1 MKMKTYPG
9 ARMKMQRIGTILA
22 IAFCA
27 TGVAAQTVAP
37 VSQTPKSPDASL
49 YSQTDQSKRAEAYTD
64 FMLGHLAEQQ
74 FDETGKS
81 ELASQAIEY
90 YQKAQALDSDAAITE
105 RLAEVYAASQRTD
118 EAIRQAKSALEQDPD
133 NLAAHR
139 LLARIYIHNLGDMSP
154 DSGQKEMISLA
165 VEQLKAVQRLDP
177 TDVESQLWLA
187 HLYGFQNK
195 PEQTEQVLR
204 GILSHSADNEGAL
217 EQLSQLYLNE
227 GRPQDAISVL
237 KNAASSSNSAALYD
251 LLGTAYAKSNNFSGA
266 EEAFQ
271 RAVTLEPDEASHR
284 KGLAQA
290 LLSDHKYDQALSQYE
305 RLTKIEP
312 DNPENY
318 LRMSQIYRHLN
329 QLDKSENNLMRAKK
343 YAPGSLE
350 VLYNEALL
358 YEAQAR
364 YKDAIQVL
372 SDAIAGVKAQ
382 QQEGQPAPNALTI
395 LYEQLGM
402 AYRQSGDFSSA
413 ERSFEDMQ
421 ELGPASQKRGELL
434 LIDTYRISGDIKRA
448 IAEAEKART
457 ADPIDQS
464 LAVTYAMLLG
474 DNGQTDDATKVLRA
488 LIHGN
493 QTDRETYLDLAQI
506 EERGKRYADAQTD
519 ANKALSMS
527 QDDSDKETVWFL
539 LGSIYDGQKQYDQAE
554 QMFRKALAINPHDA
568 MVLNYYGYMLADRGV
583 RLDEAI
589 TMIRSAVVED
599 PTNGAYLDSLG
610 WAYYKQGNLAG
621 AQQYLQQAVSHSAN
635 DPTVLGHLGEVYAK
649 LGQTDRAEQTWEKAL
664 VYWHKALP
672 ADYEAEKV
680 SDLET
685 KLKNLKRHRVAEKS
699 VGGDPKP

>member
-1 MKMKTYPG
+1 
-9 ARMKMQRIGTILA
+9 MKMQRIGTILA

-27 TGVAAQTVAP
+27 TGAAAQTVAP
-37 VSQTPKSPDASL
+37 PSQAPKSADASL
-49 YSQTDQSKRAEAYTD
+49 YSQTDQSKRAEAYAD

-90 YQKAQALDSDAAITE
+90 YQKAHALDSDAAITE

-139 LLARIYIHNLGDMSP
+139 LLARIYIHNLGDMNP

-195 PEQTEQVLR
+195 PQQTEQVLR
-204 GILSHSADNEGAL
+204 GILSHSSDNEGAL

-237 KNAASSSNSAALYD
+237 KTAASGSNSAALYD
-251 LLGTAYAKSNNFSGA
+251 LLGTAYTKSKNFSGA
-266 EEAFQ
+266 EGAFQ

-290 LLSDHKYDQALSQYE
+290 LLSDHKYEQALSQYE

-329 QLDKSENNLMRAKK
+329 QLDKSEDSLMQAKK

-364 YKDAIQVL
+364 YKDAVQVL

-413 ERSFEDMQ
+413 ERSFEDMRQ
-421 ELGPASQKRGELL
+421 LGPASQKRGELL
-434 LIDTYRISGDIKRA
+434 LIDTYRTSGDIKRA

-457 ADPIDQS
+457 ADPTDQS

-488 LIHGN
+488 LVHGN

-506 EERGKRYADAQTD
+506 EERGKRYADAQAD
-519 ANKALSMS
+519 ANRALDMS

-589 TMIRSAVVED
+589 TMIHSAVVED

-610 WAYYKQGNLAG
+610 WAYYKQGNLAQ

-664 VYWHKALP
+664 VYWRKALP

>member
-1 MKMKTYPG
+1 M
-9 ARMKMQRIGTILA
+9 RIERIGTILA

-27 TGVAAQTVAP
+27 TGAAAQTVAP
-37 VSQTPKSPDASL
+37 ASQTPKSADASL
-49 YSQTDQSKRAEAYTD
+49 YSQTDPSKRAEAYTD

-105 RLAEVYAASQRTD
+105 RLAEVYAASQHSD
-118 EAIRQAKSALEQDPD
+118 EAIRQAKSALEQDPE

-139 LLARIYIHNLGDMSP
+139 LLARIYIHNLGDMNP
-154 DSGQKEMISLA
+154 DSGQKETISLA
-165 VEQLKAVQRLDP
+165 VEQLKAVERLDP

-204 GILSHSADNEGAL
+204 GILSHAADNEGAL
-217 EQLSQLYLNE
+217 EQLSQLYLDE

-237 KNAASSSNSAALYD
+237 KNAASGSNSAALYD
-251 LLGTAYAKSNNFSGA
+251 LLGTAYAKSNNDSGA
-266 EEAFQ
+266 EEAFE
-271 RAVTLEPDEASHR
+271 RAVALEPDEASHR

-290 LLSDHKYDQALSQYE
+290 LLSDHKYEQALSQYE

-329 QLDKSENNLMRAKK
+329 QLDKSENNLMQAKK

-364 YKDAIQVL
+364 YKEAVQVL

-382 QQEGQPAPNALTI
+382 QQEGQPAPNALSI

-434 LIDTYRISGDIKRA
+434 LIDTYRSSGDIKRA

-457 ADPIDQS
+457 ADPTDQS

-474 DNGQTDDATKVLRA
+474 DNGQTDDATKVLRG
-488 LIHGN
+488 LVHGN

-527 QDDSDKETVWFL
+527 QEDSDKETVWFL

-583 RLDEAI
+583 RLEEAI
-589 TMIRSAVVED
+589 PMIHRAVVED

-610 WAYYKQGNLAG
+610 WAYYKQGNLAE

-649 LGQTDRAEQTWEKAL
+649 LGQTERAEQTWEKAL

-699 VGGDPKP
+699 VGGDPQP

>member
-1 MKMKTYPG
+1 MKT
-9 ARMKMQRIGTILA
+9 QRIGTILA

-27 TGVAAQTVAP
+27 TGAAAQTVAP
-37 VSQTPKSPDASL
+37 ASQASKSAGAPL
-49 YSQTDQSKRAEAYTD
+49 YSQADQSKRAEAYTD

-90 YQKAQALDSDAAITE
+90 YQKAHALDSDAAITE

-139 LLARIYIHNLGDMSP
+139 LLARIYIHNLGDMNP

-195 PEQTEQVLR
+195 PQQTEQVLR

-217 EQLSQLYLNE
+217 EQLSQLYLDE

-251 LLGTAYAKSNNFSGA
+251 LLGTAYAKSNNFPGA

-290 LLSDHKYDQALSQYE
+290 LLSDHKYEQALSQYE

-329 QLDKSENNLMRAKK
+329 QLDKSENNLMQAKK

-350 VLYNEALL
+350 VMYNEALL

-421 ELGPASQKRGELL
+421 QLGPASQKRGELL
-434 LIDTYRISGDIKRA
+434 LIDTYRTSGDIKRA

-457 ADPIDQS
+457 ADPADQS

-474 DNGQTDDATKVLRA
+474 DNGQTDDATKVLRS

-568 MVLNYYGYMLADRGV
+568 MVLNYYGYMLADRGI

-610 WAYYKQGNLAG
+610 WAYYKQGNLAE

-649 LGQTDRAEQTWEKAL
+649 LGQTGRAEQTWEKAL

-680 SDLET
+680 SDLVT

>member
-1 MKMKTYPG
+1 
-9 ARMKMQRIGTILA
+9 MKMQRIGTILA

-27 TGVAAQTVAP
+27 TGAAAQTGAP
-37 VSQTPKSPDASL
+37 ASQAPKSADASL
-49 YSQTDQSKRAEAYTD
+49 YSQMDQSKRAEAYTD

-90 YQKAQALDSDAAITE
+90 YQKAHALDSDAAITE

-154 DSGQKEMISLA
+154 DNAQKETISLA
-165 VEQLKAVQRLDP
+165 VDQLKAVQRLDP

-195 PEQTEQVLR
+195 PQQTEQVLR

-217 EQLSQLYLNE
+217 EQLSQLYLDE
-227 GRPQDAISVL
+227 GRSQDAISVL
-237 KNAASSSNSAALYD
+237 KNAARGSNSAALYD

-271 RAVTLEPDEASHR
+271 RAITLEPDDASHR

-290 LLSDHKYDQALSQYE
+290 LLSDHKYEQALSQYE

-329 QLDKSENNLMRAKK
+329 QLDKSESNLMQAKK

-421 ELGPASQKRGELL
+421 QLGPASQKRGELL
-434 LIDTYRISGDIKRA
+434 LIDTYRTSGDIKRA

-457 ADPIDQS
+457 ADPADQS
-464 LAVTYAMLLG
+464 LTVTYAMLLG
-474 DNGQTDDATKVLRA
+474 DNGQTDDATKVLRG
-488 LIHGN
+488 LLHGN
-493 QTDRETYLDLAQI
+493 QADRETYLDVAQI
-506 EERGKRYADAQTD
+506 EERGKRYVDAQTD
-519 ANKALSMS
+519 ANKALGMS

-539 LGSIYDGQKQYDQAE
+539 LGSIYDGQKEYDQAE

-568 MVLNYYGYMLADRGV
+568 MVLNYYGYMLADRDI
-583 RLDEAI
+583 RLGEAI
-589 TMIRSAVVED
+589 TMIHSAVVED

-610 WAYYKQGNLAG
+610 WAYYKQGSLAE

-680 SDLET
+680 ADLET

-699 VGGDPKP
+699 VGGEPKP

>member
-1 MKMKTYPG
+1 
-9 ARMKMQRIGTILA
+9 MKMQRIGTILA

-27 TGVAAQTVAP
+27 TGAAAQTVAP
-37 VSQTPKSPDASL
+37 ASQTSRSSSTSL
-49 YSQTDQSKRAEAYTD
+49 YSQTDQSKRAEAYAD

-81 ELASQAIEY
+81 ELAGQAIEY
-90 YQKAQALDSDAAITE
+90 YQKAHALDSDAAITE

-139 LLARIYIHNLGDMSP
+139 LLARIYIHNLGDMNP

-177 TDVESQLWLA
+177 TDAESQLWLA

-217 EQLSQLYLNE
+217 EQLSQLYLDE
-227 GRPQDAISVL
+227 GRPQDAISLL
-237 KNAASSSNSAALYD
+237 KNAASGSNSAALYD
-251 LLGTAYAKSNNFSGA
+251 LLGTAYAKSNNFPGA

-271 RAVTLEPDEASHR
+271 HAVTLEPDEASHR

-290 LLSDHKYDQALSQYE
+290 LLSDHKYEQALSQYE

-329 QLDKSENNLMRAKK
+329 QLDKSESNLMQAKK

-382 QQEGQPAPNALTI
+382 QQGGQPAPNALTI

-434 LIDTYRISGDIKRA
+434 LIDTYRTSGDIKRA
-448 IAEAEKART
+448 ITEAEKART
-457 ADPIDQS
+457 ADPTDQS
-464 LAVTYAMLLG
+464 LAVTYSMLLG
-474 DNGQTDDATKVLRA
+474 DNGQTDDATKALRG
-488 LIHGN
+488 LVHGN
-493 QTDRETYLDLAQI
+493 QSDRETYLDLAQI
-506 EERGKRYADAQTD
+506 EERGKRYADAETD
-519 ANKALSMS
+519 ANKALGMS
-527 QDDSDKETVWFL
+527 QEDSDKETVWFL
-539 LGSIYDGQKQYDQAE
+539 LGSIYDGQKKYDQAE

-589 TMIRSAVVED
+589 TMIHSAVVED

-610 WAYYKQGNLAG
+610 WAYFKQGNLAE

-649 LGQTDRAEQTWEKAL
+649 LGQTDRAEQIWEKAL

>member
-1 MKMKTYPG
+1 
-9 ARMKMQRIGTILA
+9 MKMQRIGTILA
-22 IAFCA
+22 IVLCA
-27 TGVAAQTVAP
+27 TSAAAQTA
-37 VSQTPKSPDASL
+37 SQAPKSPDASL
-49 YSQTDQSKRAEAYTD
+49 YSQTDQSKRAEAYAD

-81 ELASQAIEY
+81 ELAGQAIEY
-90 YQKAQALDSDAAITE
+90 YQKAHALDSDAAITE

-139 LLARIYIHNLGDMSP
+139 LLARIYIHNLGDMNP
-154 DSGQKEMISLA
+154 DSGQKETISLA
-165 VEQLKAVQRLDP
+165 IEQLKAVQRLDP

-195 PEQTEQVLR
+195 PEQTEKVLR
-204 GILSHSADNEGAL
+204 GILSHAADNESAL
-217 EQLSQLYLNE
+217 EQLSQLYLDE

-237 KNAASSSNSAALYD
+237 KNAASGSNSAALYD
-251 LLGTAYAKSNNFSGA
+251 LLGTAYAKSNNFPGA

-290 LLSDHKYDQALSQYE
+290 LLSDHKYEQALSQYE

-312 DNPENY
+312 DNPEGY

-329 QLDKSENNLMRAKK
+329 QLDKSESNLMQAKK

-434 LIDTYRISGDIKRA
+434 LIDTYRTSGDIKRA

-457 ADPIDQS
+457 ADPTDQS

-474 DNGQTDDATKVLRA
+474 DNGQTDDATKALRG
-488 LIHGN
+488 LVHGN
-493 QTDRETYLDLAQI
+493 QSDRETYLDLAQI
-506 EERGKRYADAQTD
+506 EARGKRYADAETD
-519 ANKALSMS
+519 ANKALGMS
-527 QDDSDKETVWFL
+527 QENSDKETVWFL

-589 TMIRSAVVED
+589 TMIHSAVVED

-610 WAYYKQGNLAG
+610 WAYFKQGNLAE

-649 LGQTDRAEQTWEKAL
+649 LGQTDRAEQIWEKAL

-672 ADYEAEKV
+672 ADYETEKV

>member
-1 MKMKTYPG
+1 MKT
-9 ARMKMQRIGTILA
+9 QWIGTLGGILA
-22 IAFCA
+22 VAFCA
-27 TGVAAQTVAP
+27 TGVGAQTTSPAP
-37 VSQTPKSPDASL
+37 QASKPADTSS
-49 YSQTDQSKRAEAYTD
+49 YSQTDQSKRAEAYAD

-81 ELASQAIEY
+81 ELAGQAIEY
-90 YQKAQALDSDAAITE
+90 YQKAHALDSDAAITE
-105 RLAEVYAASQRTD
+105 RIAEVYAASQRTD
-118 EAIRQAKSALEQDPD
+118 DAIRQAQSALQQDPN
-133 NLAAHR
+133 NLAAHH

-154 DSGQKEMISLA
+154 NDGQAETISLA

-177 TDVESQLWLA
+177 ADVESQLWLA

-195 PEQTEQVLR
+195 PQQTEQVLR
-204 GILSHSADNEGAL
+204 GILSHAADNESAL
-217 EQLSQLYLNE
+217 EQLSQLYLDE
-227 GRPQDAISVL
+227 GRTQEAISLL
-237 KNAASSSNSAALYD
+237 KNAAGVSNAAGLYD
-251 LLGTAYAKSNNFSGA
+251 LLGTAYTKSNNSPKA

-271 RAVTLEPDEASHR
+271 RAVALEPDDAGHR

-290 LLSDHKYDQALSQYE
+290 LLSNRKYQPALNQYE

-312 DNPENY
+312 ENPENY
-318 LRMSQIYRHLN
+318 LRMSQIYRHLD
-329 QLDKSENNLMRAKK
+329 QLDKSESNLMQAKK

-364 YKDAIQVL
+364 YKDAVQVL

-382 QQEGQPAPNALTI
+382 QKEGQPAPNALTI

-421 ELGPASQKRGELL
+421 QLGPASQKRGELL
-434 LIDTYRISGDIKRA
+434 LIDTYRTSGDIKRA
-448 IAEAEKART
+448 IAEAEKARAT
-457 ADPIDQS
+457 DSSDQS

-474 DNGQTDDATKVLRA
+474 DNGQTDDATKVLRG
-488 LIHGN
+488 LVHGN
-493 QTDRETYLDLAQI
+493 QADRETYLDLAQI
-506 EERGKRYADAQTD
+506 EERGKRYADAQAD
-519 ANKALSMS
+519 ANKALNMS
-527 QDDSDKETVWFL
+527 QQDSDKETAWFL

-554 QMFRKALAINPHDA
+554 EMFRKALAINSHDA

-589 TMIRSAVVED
+589 TMIHSAVVED

-610 WAYYKQGNLAG
+610 WAYFKQGNLPQ

-635 DPTVLGHLGEVYAK
+635 DPTILGHLGEVYVK
-649 LGQTDRAEQTWEKAL
+649 LGQTERAEQTWEKAL
-664 VYWHKALP
+664 ASWRKALP

-699 VGGDPKP
+699 IGSYPKP

>member
-1 MKMKTYPG
+1 
-9 ARMKMQRIGTILA
+9 MKMQRIGTILA

-27 TGVAAQTVAP
+27 TGAAAQIGAP
-37 VSQTPKSPDASL
+37 ASQAPKSADASP

-90 YQKAQALDSDAAITE
+90 YQKAHALDSDAAITE

-118 EAIRQAKSALEQDPD
+118 EAIRQAKSALDQDPD

-139 LLARIYIHNLGDMSP
+139 LLARIYIHNLGDVNP
-154 DSGQKEMISLA
+154 DSGQKEMIALA

-217 EQLSQLYLNE
+217 EQLSQLYLDE

-237 KNAASSSNSAALYD
+237 KNAASGSNSAALYD

-266 EEAFQ
+266 EEAFL

-305 RLTKIEP
+305 RLAKIEP

-318 LRMSQIYRHLN
+318 LRMSQVYRHLN
-329 QLDKSENNLMRAKK
+329 QLDKSESNLMQAKK

-434 LIDTYRISGDIKRA
+434 LIDTYRTSGDIKRA
-448 IAEAEKART
+448 IAEAEKVRT
-457 ADPIDQS
+457 ADPADQS

-474 DNGQTDDATKVLRA
+474 DNGQTDDATKVLRG
-488 LIHGN
+488 LVHGN
-493 QTDRETYLDLAQI
+493 QADRETYLDLAQI

-519 ANKALSMS
+519 ANKALDMS

-554 QMFRKALAINPHDA
+554 QMFRKALAINAHDA

-589 TMIRSAVVED
+589 TMIHSAVVED

-610 WAYYKQGNLAG
+610 WAYYKQGNFAE

-699 VGGDPKP
+699 VGGEPKP

>member
-1 MKMKTYPG
+1 M
-9 ARMKMQRIGTILA
+9 
-22 IAFCA
+22 
-27 TGVAAQTVAP
+27 
-37 VSQTPKSPDASL
+37 
-49 YSQTDQSKRAEAYTD
+49 
-64 FMLGHLAEQQ
+64 
-74 FDETGKS
+74 
-81 ELASQAIEY
+81 
-90 YQKAQALDSDAAITE
+90 
-105 RLAEVYAASQRTD
+105 
-118 EAIRQAKSALEQDPD
+118 
-133 NLAAHR
+133 N
-139 LLARIYIHNLGDMSP
+139 P
-154 DSGQKEMISLA
+154 DSGQKEMIALA

-217 EQLSQLYLNE
+217 EQLSQLYLDE
-227 GRPQDAISVL
+227 GRPQDAINVL
-237 KNAASSSNSAALYD
+237 KNAASGSNGAALYD
-251 LLGTAYAKSNNFSGA
+251 LLGTAYAKSNNFPGA

-290 LLSDHKYDQALSQYE
+290 FLSDHKYDQALSQYE
-305 RLTKIEP
+305 RLAKIEP

-318 LRMSQIYRHLN
+318 LRMSQVYRHLN
-329 QLDKSENNLMRAKK
+329 QLDKSESNLMQAKK

-434 LIDTYRISGDIKRA
+434 LIDTYRTSGDIKRA
-448 IAEAEKART
+448 IAEAEKVRT
-457 ADPIDQS
+457 ADPADQS

-474 DNGQTDDATKVLRA
+474 DNGQTDDATKVLRG
-488 LIHGN
+488 LVHGN
-493 QTDRETYLDLAQI
+493 QADRETYLDLAQI

-519 ANKALSMS
+519 ANKALDMS

-554 QMFRKALAINPHDA
+554 QMFRKALAINAHDA

-589 TMIRSAVVED
+589 TMIHSAVVED

-610 WAYYKQGNLAG
+610 WAYYKQGNFAE

-699 VGGDPKP
+699 VGGEPKP

>member
-1 MKMKTYPG
+1 MKKQWI
-9 ARMKMQRIGTILA
+9 ATISGGIVA
-22 IAFCA
+22 VAFCA
-27 TGVAAQTVAP
+27 AGAAAQTTSP
-37 VSQTPKSPDASL
+37 VPQASTPASTSS
-49 YSQTDQSKRAEAYTD
+49 YSQMDPSKRAEAYTD

-81 ELASQAIEY
+81 DLAGQAIEY
-90 YQKAQALDSDAAITE
+90 YQKAHALDSDAAITE

-118 EAIRQAKSALEQDPD
+118 EAIRQAQSALQQDPN

-154 DSGQKEMISLA
+154 DNAQKETISLA
-165 VEQLKAVQRLDP
+165 VDQLKAVQRLDP

-195 PEQTEQVLR
+195 PQQTEQVLR
-204 GILSHSADNEGAL
+204 GILSHAADNEGAL
-217 EQLSQLYLNE
+217 EQLSQLYLDE
-227 GRPQDAISVL
+227 GRTQDAISLL
-237 KNAASSSNSAALYD
+237 KNAAGVSNAAGLYD
-251 LLGTAYAKSNNFSGA
+251 LLGTAYAKSNNFPKA
-266 EEAFQ
+266 EGAFQ
-271 RAVTLEPDEASHR
+271 RAVTLEPEEASHR

-290 LLSDHKYDQALSQYE
+290 LLSNHKYDQALTQYE

-318 LRMSQIYRHLN
+318 LRMSQIYRHLD
-329 QLDKSENNLMRAKK
+329 QLDKSESNLMQAKK

-382 QQEGQPAPNALTI
+382 QKEGQHAPNALTI

-413 ERSFEDMQ
+413 ERAFEDMQ
-421 ELGPASQKRGELL
+421 QLGPASQKRGELL
-434 LIDTYRISGDIKRA
+434 LIDTYRTSGDIKRA
-448 IAEAEKART
+448 IAEAEKARA
-457 ADPIDQS
+457 ADSNDQS

-474 DNGQTDDATKVLRA
+474 DNGQTDDATKVLRG
-488 LIHGN
+488 LLGGN

-519 ANKALSMS
+519 ANKALGMS
-527 QDDSDKETVWFL
+527 NEDSDKETAWFL

-568 MVLNYYGYMLADRGV
+568 MVLNYYGYMLADRGI

-589 TMIRSAVVED
+589 TMIHSAVVED

-610 WAYYKQGNLAG
+610 WAYFKQGHLAE

-649 LGQTDRAEQTWEKAL
+649 LGQTERAEQVWEKAL
-664 VYWHKALP
+664 SCWHKALP

-680 SDLET
+680 SALEA
-685 KLKNLKRHRVAEKS
+685 KLKNLKRHRLAEKS
-699 VGGDPKP
+699 FGGDPKP

>member
-1 MKMKTYPG
+1 
-9 ARMKMQRIGTILA
+9 MKMQRIGTILA

-27 TGVAAQTVAP
+27 TGAAAQTGAP

-90 YQKAQALDSDAAITE
+90 YQKAHALDSDAAITE

-139 LLARIYIHNLGDMSP
+139 LLARIYIHNLGDMNP

-217 EQLSQLYLNE
+217 EQLSQLYLDE

-237 KNAASSSNSAALYD
+237 KNAASGSNSAALYD
-251 LLGTAYAKSNNFSGA
+251 LLGTAYAKSNNFPGA

-329 QLDKSENNLMRAKK
+329 QLDKSESNLMQAKK

-434 LIDTYRISGDIKRA
+434 LIDTYRTSGDIKRA

-457 ADPIDQS
+457 ADPTDQS
-464 LAVTYAMLLG
+464 LAVTYSMLLG
-474 DNGQTDDATKVLRA
+474 DNGQTDDATKVLRG
-488 LIHGN
+488 LVHGN

-506 EERGKRYADAQTD
+506 EERGKHYADAETD
-519 ANKALSMS
+519 ANKALGMS
-527 QDDSDKETVWFL
+527 QEDSDKETVWFL

-589 TMIRSAVVED
+589 TMIHSAVVED

-610 WAYYKQGNLAG
+610 WAYYKQGNLAE
-621 AQQYLQQAVSHSAN
+621 AQQFLQQAVSHSAN

-699 VGGDPKP
+699 VGSEPKP

>member
-1 MKMKTYPG
+1 M
-9 ARMKMQRIGTILA
+9 
-22 IAFCA
+22 
-27 TGVAAQTVAP
+27 
-37 VSQTPKSPDASL
+37 
-49 YSQTDQSKRAEAYTD
+49 DQSKRAEAYTD

-90 YQKAQALDSDAAITE
+90 YQKAHALDSDAAITE

-154 DSGQKEMISLA
+154 DNAQKETISLA
-165 VEQLKAVQRLDP
+165 VDQLKAVQRLDP

-195 PEQTEQVLR
+195 PQQTEQVLR

-217 EQLSQLYLNE
+217 EQLSQLYLDE
-227 GRPQDAISVL
+227 GRSQDAISVL
-237 KNAASSSNSAALYD
+237 KNAARGSNSAALYD

-271 RAVTLEPDEASHR
+271 RAITLEPDDASHR

-290 LLSDHKYDQALSQYE
+290 LLSDHKYEQALSQYE

-329 QLDKSENNLMRAKK
+329 QLDESESNLMQAKK

-421 ELGPASQKRGELL
+421 QLGPASQKRGELL
-434 LIDTYRISGDIKRA
+434 LIDTYRTSGDIKRA

-457 ADPIDQS
+457 ADPADQS
-464 LAVTYAMLLG
+464 LTVTYAMLLG
-474 DNGQTDDATKVLRA
+474 DNGQTDDATKVLRG
-488 LIHGN
+488 LLHGN
-493 QTDRETYLDLAQI
+493 QADRETYLDVAQI
-506 EERGKRYADAQTD
+506 EERGKRYVDAQTD
-519 ANKALSMS
+519 ANKALGMS

-539 LGSIYDGQKQYDQAE
+539 LGSIYDGQKEYDQAE

-568 MVLNYYGYMLADRGV
+568 MVLNYYGYMLADRDI
-583 RLDEAI
+583 RLGEAI
-589 TMIRSAVVED
+589 TMIHSAVVED

-610 WAYYKQGNLAG
+610 WAYYKQGSLAE

-680 SDLET
+680 ADLET

-699 VGGDPKP
+699 VGGEPKP

>member
-1 MKMKTYPG
+1 
-9 ARMKMQRIGTILA
+9 MKMQRIGTILA

-139 LLARIYIHNLGDMSP
+139 LLARIYIHNLGDMGP

-195 PEQTEQVLR
+195 PQQTEQVLR

-217 EQLSQLYLNE
+217 EQLSQLYLDE

-329 QLDKSENNLMRAKK
+329 QLDKSENNLMQAKK

>member
-1 MKMKTYPG
+1 
-9 ARMKMQRIGTILA
+9 MKMQRIGTILA

-27 TGVAAQTVAP
+27 TGAAAQIGAP
-37 VSQTPKSPDASL
+37 ASQAPKSADASP

-90 YQKAQALDSDAAITE
+90 YQKAHALDSDAAITE

-118 EAIRQAKSALEQDPD
+118 EAIRQAKSALDQDPD

-139 LLARIYIHNLGDMSP
+139 LLARIYIHNLGDVNP
-154 DSGQKEMISLA
+154 DSGQKEMIALA

-217 EQLSQLYLNE
+217 EQLSQLYLDE

-237 KNAASSSNSAALYD
+237 KNAASGSNSAALYD
-251 LLGTAYAKSNNFSGA
+251 LLGTAYAKSNNFPGA

-305 RLTKIEP
+305 RLAKIEP

-318 LRMSQIYRHLN
+318 LRMSQVYRHLN
-329 QLDKSENNLMRAKK
+329 QLDKSESNLMQAKK

-434 LIDTYRISGDIKRA
+434 LIDTYRTSGDIKRA
-448 IAEAEKART
+448 IAEAEKVRT
-457 ADPIDQS
+457 ADPADQS

-474 DNGQTDDATKVLRA
+474 DNGQTDDATKVLRG
-488 LIHGN
+488 LVHGN
-493 QTDRETYLDLAQI
+493 QADRETYLDLAQI

-519 ANKALSMS
+519 ANKALDMS

-589 TMIRSAVVED
+589 TMIHSAVVED

-610 WAYYKQGNLAG
+610 WAYYKQGNFAE

-699 VGGDPKP
+699 VGGEPKP

>member
-1 MKMKTYPG
+1 
-9 ARMKMQRIGTILA
+9 MKMQRIGTILA

-27 TGVAAQTVAP
+27 TGAAAQTVTPA
-37 VSQTPKSPDASL
+37 SQASKSPDTSL
-49 YSQTDQSKRAEAYTD
+49 YSQTDQSKRAQAYAD

-90 YQKAQALDSDAAITE
+90 YQKAHALDSDAAITE
-105 RLAEVYAASQRTD
+105 RLAEVYAASQRPD

-139 LLARIYIHNLGDMSP
+139 LLARIYIHNLGDMNP
-154 DSGQKEMISLA
+154 DSGQKEMIALA

-217 EQLSQLYLNE
+217 EQLSQLYLDE
-227 GRPQDAISVL
+227 GRPQDAINVL
-237 KNAASSSNSAALYD
+237 KNAASGSNSAALYD
-251 LLGTAYAKSNNFSGA
+251 LLGTAYAKSNNFPGA

-290 LLSDHKYDQALSQYE
+290 LLSDHKYEQALSQYE

-318 LRMSQIYRHLN
+318 LRMSQVYRHLN
-329 QLDKSENNLMRAKK
+329 QLDKSESNLMQAKK

-434 LIDTYRISGDIKRA
+434 LIDTYRTSGDIKRA
-448 IAEAEKART
+448 IAEAEKVRT
-457 ADPIDQS
+457 ADPADQS

-474 DNGQTDDATKVLRA
+474 DNGQTDDATKVLRG
-488 LIHGN
+488 LVHGN

-519 ANKALSMS
+519 ANKALDMS

-554 QMFRKALAINPHDA
+554 QMFRKALAINAHDA

-589 TMIRSAVVED
+589 TMIHSAVVED

-610 WAYYKQGNLAG
+610 WAYYKQGNLSQ

-699 VGGDPKP
+699 VGGEPKP

>member
-1 MKMKTYPG
+1 MKVYPG
-9 ARMKMQRIGTILA
+9 ARMKTQRIGTILA

-27 TGVAAQTVAP
+27 TGAAAQTVAP
-37 VSQTPKSPDASL
+37 ASQASKSAGAPL
-49 YSQTDQSKRAEAYTD
+49 YSQADQSKRAEAYTD

-90 YQKAQALDSDAAITE
+90 YQKAHALDSDAAITE

-139 LLARIYIHNLGDMSP
+139 LLARIYIHNLGDMNP

-195 PEQTEQVLR
+195 PQQTEQVLR

-217 EQLSQLYLNE
+217 EQLSQLYLDE

-251 LLGTAYAKSNNFSGA
+251 LLGTAYAKSNNFPGA

-290 LLSDHKYDQALSQYE
+290 LLSDHKYEQALSQYE

-329 QLDKSENNLMRAKK
+329 QLDKSENNLMQAKK

-421 ELGPASQKRGELL
+421 QLGPASQKRGELL
-434 LIDTYRISGDIKRA
+434 LIDTYRTSGDIKRA

-457 ADPIDQS
+457 ADPADQS

-474 DNGQTDDATKVLRA
+474 DNGQTDDATKVLRS

-568 MVLNYYGYMLADRGV
+568 MVLNYYGYMLADRGI

-610 WAYYKQGNLAG
+610 WAYYKQGNLAE

-649 LGQTDRAEQTWEKAL
+649 LGQTGRAEQTWEKAL

-680 SDLET
+680 SDLVT

>member
-1 MKMKTYPG
+1 
-9 ARMKMQRIGTILA
+9 MKMQRIGTILA

-27 TGVAAQTVAP
+27 TGAAAQTVAP
-37 VSQTPKSPDASL
+37 APQAPKSADASL
-49 YSQTDQSKRAEAYTD
+49 YSQADQSKRAEAYTD

-90 YQKAQALDSDAAITE
+90 YQKAHALDSDAAITE

-139 LLARIYIHNLGDMSP
+139 LLARIYIHNLGDMNP

-195 PEQTEQVLR
+195 PQQTEQVLR
-204 GILSHSADNEGAL
+204 AILSHSADNEGAL
-217 EQLSQLYLNE
+217 EQLSQLYLDE

-237 KNAASSSNSAALYD
+237 KNAASGSNSAALYD
-251 LLGTAYAKSNNFSGA
+251 LLGTAYAKSKNFLGA
-266 EEAFQ
+266 EGAFQ

-284 KGLAQA
+284 KGLAQV
-290 LLSDHKYDQALSQYE
+290 LLSDHKYEQALSQYE

-329 QLDKSENNLMRAKK
+329 QLDKSESSLMQAKK

-421 ELGPASQKRGELL
+421 QLGPASQKRGELL
-434 LIDTYRISGDIKRA
+434 LIDTYRTSGDIKRA
-448 IAEAEKART
+448 IAEAGKART
-457 ADPIDQS
+457 GDPTDQS

-474 DNGQTDDATKVLRA
+474 DNGQTDDATRVLRA

-506 EERGKRYADAQTD
+506 EERGKRYADAQAD
-519 ANKALSMS
+519 ANKALGMS

-589 TMIRSAVVED
+589 TMIHNAVVED

-610 WAYYKQGNLAG
+610 WAYFKQGNLAE
-621 AQQYLQQAVSHSAN
+621 AQQYLQQAISHSAN

-649 LGQTDRAEQTWEKAL
+649 LGQTGRAEQTWEKAL

-699 VGGDPKP
+699 IGGDPKP